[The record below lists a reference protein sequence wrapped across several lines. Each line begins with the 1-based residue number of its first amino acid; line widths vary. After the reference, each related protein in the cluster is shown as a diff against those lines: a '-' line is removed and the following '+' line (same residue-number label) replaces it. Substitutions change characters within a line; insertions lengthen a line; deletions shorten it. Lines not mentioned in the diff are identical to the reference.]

1 MEKPHRVRIF
11 TYNKKVKT
19 KKNHMSKKIRVNT
32 TNSKVLAGKLF
43 ITELKAI
50 LISKSKVLAELVE
63 YDNNIMYPGIGKLVE
78 YNGPYIRVQK
88 T

>member
-1 MEKPHRVRIF
+1 
-11 TYNKKVKT
+11 
-19 KKNHMSKKIRVNT
+19 MSKIRVNT